1 MTGFLVAG
9 LFETRVWEEERDEQR
24 LNGVER
30 EVVQRRALKAGVVGL
45 RGTTVVASTRDSGN
59 WEFHRIPW
67 ECGEL
72 SCGPE
77 VTRELSGGHQGGWC
91 WDASESNQDMDRTLQ
106 EGDLAPTKEAGRGGQ
121 GRQLKPENTK
131 ACFSLR
137 L

>member
-1 MTGFLVAG
+1 MNK
-9 LFETRVWEEERDEQR
+9 DEQR

-30 EVVQRRALKAGVVGL
+30 EVVQRRTLKAGVVGL

-77 VTRELSGGHQGGWC
+77 VTRELSGGHQGGGVGMQVRAIRIWTGLC
-91 WDASESNQDMDRTLQ
+91 RKGTGPHQRSR
-106 EGDLAPTKEAGRGGQ
+106 
-121 GRQLKPENTK
+121 
-131 ACFSLR
+131 
-137 L
+137 